1 MSEDINNVGELKEFM
16 YMNII
21 KIVTNKVQKNWLLIL
36 IFILLGFILACLG
49 FELDKESY
57 SSIFITAAG
66 TVASL
71 IGFIG
76 IFVVYKLQNI
86 RDIRKYHINNISIL
100 KNELKIYGNNILIA
114 KYKPD
119 EINTQ
124 LIEIER
130 IIGELDYEIEFR
142 SRQIDPTSYRPEISY
157 MTSDLHILNQIKYNL
172 ELILENID
180 LEKKIDPHKD
190 SFLFAIYS
198 IFLFTIA
205 LAFNNIHFLNDN
217 YVIIFDHWRY
227 VKMPFMGLL
236 FGLFFIVLKDLARM
250 LTKLFL
256 EYS

>member
-1 MSEDINNVGELKEFM
+1 M
-16 YMNII
+16 YMKII
-21 KIVTNKVQKNWLLIL
+21 MIIIDRVLKNGWLIL
-36 IFILLGFILACLG
+36 IFILLGFILACMG

-76 IFVVYKLQNI
+76 IFIVYKFQNI

-100 KNELKIYGNNILIA
+100 KNELKNYKNNILIVN
-114 KYKPD
+114 YKPD
-119 EINTQ
+119 EINRQ
-124 LIEIER
+124 LIETKR
-130 IIGELDYEIEFR
+130 IIGKLDSEIEIQSKKTDETSFR
-142 SRQIDPTSYRPEISY
+142 PRTPDMIS
-157 MTSDLHILNQIKYNL
+157 DFQILNQIQYNL

-198 IFLFTIA
+198 IFLFMIA

-217 YVIIFDHWRY
+217 YIIVFDHWRY

-236 FGLFFIVLKDLARM
+236 FGFFFIVLKDLARM
-250 LTKLFL
+250 LTKLFS
-256 EYS
+256 EFH

>member
-1 MSEDINNVGELKEFM
+1 MKIIMIIIDRVLK
-16 YMNII
+16 NG
-21 KIVTNKVQKNWLLIL
+21 WLIL
-36 IFILLGFILACLG
+36 IFILLGFILACMG

-76 IFVVYKLQNI
+76 IFIVYKLQNI
-86 RDIRKYHINNISIL
+86 RDIRKYYINNISIL
-100 KNELKIYGNNILIA
+100 KNKLKIYKNNILIV

-124 LIEIER
+124 LNEIKRIIDKLDSDIEILLKKSDSESLRPR
-130 IIGELDYEIEFR
+130 IPD
-142 SRQIDPTSYRPEISY
+142 
-157 MTSDLHILNQIKYNL
+157 MTSDSHILNQIKYNL

-190 SFLFAIYS
+190 SILFAIYS
-198 IFLFTIA
+198 IFLFMIA

-217 YVIIFDHWRY
+217 YIIVFDHWRY

-250 LTKLFL
+250 LTKLFS
-256 EYS
+256 EFP